1 MQDLSLYR
9 ASPNDLARYSR
20 AEAARYLH
28 ISPSTL
34 RSWVL
39 GRPYPVADGERY
51 SQGLVQLP
59 DSRDDRLSFSN
70 LIEAYV
76 LLALR
81 KQFRVKM
88 REVRQALDY
97 ARKHLR
103 IERVLLSPQLRVMRG
118 SMFWLHLDQ
127 LIDLGKGG
135 QEAMPEI
142 LAAYLERI
150 EWEPDGGPARIFP
163 FSRPEALS
171 SPRLVKIDPLL
182 AFGRPVLERR
192 AVTTAVIAERF
203 KVGESIGEIAQ
214 DYDLQASE
222 VEEALRY
229 EALALAA

>member
-1 MQDLSLYR
+1 MQSRDLHRSL
-9 ASPNDLARYSR
+9 NDLPRYSK

-28 ISPSTL
+28 VSPSTL
-34 RSWVL
+34 RTWVV

-51 SQGLVQLP
+51 SQGLIQP
-59 DSRDDRLSFSN
+59 SDPQDGRLSFSN

-81 KQFRVKM
+81 RQFRVKM

-97 ARKHLR
+97 ARDHLQ

-118 SMFWLHLDQ
+118 SMFWLHLDR

-135 QEAMPEI
+135 QAALPEI

-150 EWEPDGGPARIFP
+150 EWEPDGPPARIFP
-163 FSRPEALS
+163 FTRPEVLS

-182 AFGRPVLERR
+182 AFGRPVLERK

-203 KVGESIGEIAQ
+203 KVGESVGEIAW
-214 DYDLQASE
+214 DYDLEASE
-222 VEEALRY
+222 IEEALRY